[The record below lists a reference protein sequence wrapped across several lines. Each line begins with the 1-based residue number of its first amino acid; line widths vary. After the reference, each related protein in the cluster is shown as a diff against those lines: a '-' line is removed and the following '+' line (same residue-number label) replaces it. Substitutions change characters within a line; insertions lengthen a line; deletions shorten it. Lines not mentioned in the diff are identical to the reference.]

1 MLFRSKRLKSTALDD
16 RPIAKPW
23 VGKKDI
29 RARISYWLTWLGI
42 FLGAAAAAAVC
53 YTGARG
59 VRMVGNVCLV
69 LDEEFSNGIDS
80 NIWFH
85 EVSMSGFG

>member
-1 MLFRSKRLKSTALDD
+1 
-16 RPIAKPW
+16 
-23 VGKKDI
+23 
-29 RARISYWLTWLGI
+29 
-42 FLGAAAAAAVC
+42 
-53 YTGARG
+53 
-59 VRMVGNVCLV
+59 MVGNVCLV